1 MLRYGRIDIRE
12 GVYLTKSNKSKE
24 CMVSQYWYFNDGF
37 NFQDSI
43 CNSCRD
49 LATLSVNVS
58 DNNIIT
64 VKNVG
69 YCCIIHNISKSEQLI
84 Y

>member
-1 MLRYGRIDIRE
+1 
-12 GVYLTKSNKSKE
+12 
-24 CMVSQYWYFNDGF
+24 MVSQYWYFNDGF

-84 Y
+84 YQKILCLKIVGMYKNAYPQIEF